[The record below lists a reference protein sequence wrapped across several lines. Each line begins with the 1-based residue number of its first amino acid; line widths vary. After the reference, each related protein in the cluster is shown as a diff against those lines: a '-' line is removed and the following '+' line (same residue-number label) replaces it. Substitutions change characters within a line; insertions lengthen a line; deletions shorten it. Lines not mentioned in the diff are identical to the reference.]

1 MVIVSFMS
9 LNFSSIAEGF
19 GPAATAL
26 GVALGAALGAALGM
40 PVEKLIIEA
49 VNSATSFCEPYSQ
62 YQSLTR

>member
-40 PVEKLIIEA
+40 PVEEA
-49 VNSATSFCEPYSQ
+49 FAAPSPAPAAGK
-62 YQSLTR
+62 